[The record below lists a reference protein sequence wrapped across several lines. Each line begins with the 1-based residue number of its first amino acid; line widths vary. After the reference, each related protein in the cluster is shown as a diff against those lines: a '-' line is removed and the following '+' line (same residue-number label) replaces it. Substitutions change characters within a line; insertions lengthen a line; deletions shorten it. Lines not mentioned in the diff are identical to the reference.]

1 MDEKIKPD
9 LYLKKGMIVRMAE
22 FDNLKLENQLCFPLY
37 ACSKEVIKK
46 YKPFLDEI
54 NLTYTQYITMMVL
67 WEQEIVNVKELGKF
81 LYLDSG
87 TLTPLLRK
95 LEEKEYITRYRFEED
110 ERNLVI
116 SITDKGM
123 ELRKKAKDIP
133 KKIGSCINLT
143 DKETIELYRLL
154 YKILKNQ

>member
-1 MDEKIKPD
+1 
-9 LYLKKGMIVRMAE
+9 MAE

-95 LEEKEYITRYRFEED
+95 LEEKEYITRDRFEED

-143 DKETIELYRLL
+143 DKEAIELYRLL

>member
-54 NLTYTQYITMMVL
+54 NLTYTQYITMMVCG
-67 WEQEIVNVKELGKF
+67 N
-81 LYLDSG
+81 
-87 TLTPLLRK
+87 
-95 LEEKEYITRYRFEED
+95 
-110 ERNLVI
+110 
-116 SITDKGM
+116 
-123 ELRKKAKDIP
+123 KK
-133 KKIGSCINLT
+133 
-143 DKETIELYRLL
+143 
-154 YKILKNQ
+154 